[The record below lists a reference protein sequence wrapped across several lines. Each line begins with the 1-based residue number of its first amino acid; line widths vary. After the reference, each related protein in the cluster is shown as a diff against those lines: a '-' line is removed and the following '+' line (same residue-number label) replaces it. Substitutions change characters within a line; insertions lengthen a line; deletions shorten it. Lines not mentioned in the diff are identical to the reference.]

1 MAISPIDISV
11 MQRSMDVAQIKHN
24 DNVRP
29 MVEQANM
36 TMQSEK
42 NVELRM
48 EQVQNSQES
57 DKSDTRHD
65 AREKGKNFYFGQEE
79 KRKEK
84 DKEAKQDGKVVRKS
98 NISFDMKI

>member
-1 MAISPIDISV
+1 MAISPIDISI

-48 EQVQNSQES
+48 EQVQDSQES

-65 AREKGKNFYFGQEE
+65 ARGKGKNFYFGQEE

-84 DKEAKQDGKVVRKS
+84 KKETEGDGKVIRKS
-98 NISFDMKI
+98 NVSFDMKI